1 MQRIDKLWWC
11 VVALLGATMVM
22 LGAYAAHGLAA
33 RTSAAMV
40 DIVETGVRYQAW
52 HTLAML
58 AVLAWRS
65 QRPLPGQQ
73 VVLAL
78 WVLGVLAFAGSLYLM
93 ALAGLSVGIVTPIGG
108 LLLMAGWLALGVTAL
123 LSRSKSTLAQQHA
136 QRHPYAHADHHQ
148 IFGERHKAERYVAV
162 ATHAGA
168 LEFALIDV
176 NRFED

>member
-11 VVALLGATMVM
+11 VVALSGATMVM

-58 AVLAWRS
+58 AVLVWRS
-65 QRPLPGQQ
+65 HRPHPGQQ
-73 VVLAL
+73 IVLAL
-78 WVLGVLAFAGSLYLM
+78 CALGMLAFAGSLYLM

-108 LLLMAGWLALGVTAL
+108 LLLMVGWLSLGVTAL
-123 LSRSKSTLAQQHA
+123 LSRS
-136 QRHPYAHADHHQ
+136 
-148 IFGERHKAERYVAV
+148 
-162 ATHAGA
+162 
-168 LEFALIDV
+168 
-176 NRFED
+176 

>member
-22 LGAYAAHGLAA
+22 LGAYAAHGLSA

-78 WVLGVLAFAGSLYLM
+78 WALGVLAFAGSRNTNFFKNCKDNFNL
-93 ALAGLSVGIVTPIGG
+93 
-108 LLLMAGWLALGVTAL
+108 
-123 LSRSKSTLAQQHA
+123 
-136 QRHPYAHADHHQ
+136 
-148 IFGERHKAERYVAV
+148 FFHKHFLCR
-162 ATHAGA
+162 T
-168 LEFALIDV
+168 
-176 NRFED
+176 

>member
-11 VVALLGATMVM
+11 LVALSGALMVM

-65 QRPLPGQQ
+65 HYSHPGQQ

-78 WVLGVLAFAGSLYLM
+78 WALGVLAFAGSLYLM

-123 LSRSKSTLAQQHA
+123 LSRS
-136 QRHPYAHADHHQ
+136 
-148 IFGERHKAERYVAV
+148 
-162 ATHAGA
+162 
-168 LEFALIDV
+168 
-176 NRFED
+176 

>member
-78 WVLGVLAFAGSLYLM
+78 WALGVLAFAGSLYLM

-123 LSRSKSTLAQQHA
+123 LSGS
-136 QRHPYAHADHHQ
+136 
-148 IFGERHKAERYVAV
+148 
-162 ATHAGA
+162 
-168 LEFALIDV
+168 
-176 NRFED
+176 

>member
-1 MQRIDKLWWC
+1 MQRIDRLWWC
-11 VVALLGATMVM
+11 VVALSGAVMVM
-22 LGAYAAHGLAA
+22 LGAYAAHGLSA

-65 QRPLPGQQ
+65 HYSHPGQQ

-78 WVLGVLAFAGSLYLM
+78 WALGVLAFAGSLYLM

-123 LSRSKSTLAQQHA
+123 LSRS
-136 QRHPYAHADHHQ
+136 
-148 IFGERHKAERYVAV
+148 
-162 ATHAGA
+162 
-168 LEFALIDV
+168 
-176 NRFED
+176 